1 MYLGTFKNHLASNM
15 PKRKPDKDTSEQVKT
30 YMEQN
35 PTHSIRAATNT
46 LEIPRST
53 VGF

>member
-1 MYLGTFKNHLASNM
+1 MYLGTFKNHVASNM
-15 PKRKPDKDTSEQVKT
+15 PKKKPNNDTTEQVKT
-30 YMEQN
+30 YMEAN
-35 PTHSIRAATNT
+35 PTHSIRTATNT